1 MDTIGSQGPMVGLT
15 TGIVRGR
22 LEDDVA
28 VFRGMPFAR
37 SPVGALRLAA
47 PAPVPAWDGVRDAL
61 AFGPPPPQSRVMGA
75 PDARDGDDDWLTV
88 NVWSPDLGS
97 ARLPVMVWIHGGG
110 YVYGWSGD
118 PLFDGATLT
127 RDGVVMVTF
136 NYRLSAEGFGH
147 FDGAPANRGLLDQV
161 ALLRWV
167 QDNIAAF
174 GGDPGRVTVFGE
186 SAGAG
191 FIAALMTMPR
201 ASGLFHRAIAQSVP
215 GLCFAPPVATDIAA
229 AVAGVVGV
237 QPSASELAR
246 LAPSRLND
254 ADEVA
259 RTMATTSR
267 WGEAAYLRSPFA
279 PVVDGDVLPDLPWEA
294 LADGAASGRVRRAW
308 TAFAA
313 TGDPGWPAFAPPE
326 RLTWVIDAEPAV
338 QPYPEEASRH
348 LWATRTVATVN
359 LAPTDAD

>member
-127 RDGVVMVTF
+127 RDGVVVVTF

-147 FDGAPANRGLLDQV
+147 VDGAPANRGLLDQV

-191 FIAALMTMPR
+191 CIAALMTMPR

-215 GLCFAPPVATDIAA
+215 GLCFAPALATDIAA

-267 WGEAAYLRSPFA
+267 WGEAR
-279 PVVDGDVLPDLPWEA
+279 
-294 LADGAASGRVRRAW
+294 
-308 TAFAA
+308 
-313 TGDPGWPAFAPPE
+313 
-326 RLTWVIDAEPAV
+326 I
-338 QPYPEEASRH
+338 
-348 LWATRTVATVN
+348 
-359 LAPTDAD
+359 